1 MMSACPKP
9 TRKET
14 GCGIFNCVA
23 KTVAVTPKPKHLAV
37 ICITANIILTLAFLL
52 LIIVW
57 AVVRMPLTLS
67 KESSA
72 CILCDRTKSNA
83 YTNPDQEASGHSVI
97 KRRDDGMCCGPVE
110 SIAQMLFQKEMAEY
124 YYSSS
129 SQSLIDIAEEYA
141 DCERKTN
148 DKQPI
153 AKVVGIVEF
162 KPCYIVEGHYR
173 VIWNKN
179 GRTFYSNNC
188 VHLELEGEIFVRQA
202 GYYIVSSQLNLRR
215 QMETSTP
222 NNETRPTTFI
232 HQVNLLSHMY
242 GTTGVLMQT
251 MKSVERHTGY
261 FFTSLLSAVFKLNKN
276 DRLSVSVSH
285 PELLDIDNPND
296 LFLAYYTYDL
306 PN

>member
-9 TRKET
+9 TRMET
-14 GCGIFNCVA
+14 GCGKYNCVPA
-23 KTVAVTPKPKHLAV
+23 IVAVSQKPKHLAV
-37 ICITANIILTLAFLL
+37 ICITANIILTLAFLV

-57 AVVRMPLTLS
+57 AVVRTPLTLL

-97 KRRDDGMCCGPVE
+97 KRRDDGMCCGRVE

-141 DCERKTN
+141 DCERETN

-162 KPCYIVEGHYR
+162 KPSYIVEGHYR

-188 VHLELEGEIFVRQA
+188 VHLELEGEIFVRQP
-202 GYYIVSSQLNLRR
+202 GYYIVSSQLILHR
-215 QMETSTP
+215 QTETSTP

-251 MKSVERHTGY
+251 KKSIERHNGY

-285 PELLDIDNPND
+285 PELLNIDNPND
-296 LFLAYYTYDL
+296 HFLAYYTYDL